1 MRKSLS
7 AVICSLALAYVS
19 SHAVQ
24 AAPVAVQPA
33 LIEQQKAPLIEQVQM
48 RQHGL
53 GGRPGGAIRPGR
65 PGGGF
70 RPPGGGGRPP
80 GGGFRPPVVRP
91 PVVRPPIVRP
101 PVIRPP
107 VGHYRPWR
115 GRYWRPGV
123 GWAVGS
129 IAIIGALSAA
139 AAAAYAPPPPA
150 PGLCWYYSDP
160 SYRVGYWAACR
171 Y

>member
-7 AVICSLALAYVS
+7 AAICSLALVYVS

-24 AAPVAVQPA
+24 AAPFVAQPS
-33 LIEQQKAPLIEQVQM
+33 LIEQQAAPLIEQVQL
-48 RQHGL
+48 RHGL
-53 GGRPGGAIRPGR
+53 GGRPGGGGIRPGR

-70 RPPGGGGRPP
+70 RPPGGGFRPPGGGFRPP

-91 PVVRPPIVRP
+91 PVVRPP
-101 PVIRPP
+101 
-107 VGHYRPWR
+107 VGYYRPWR

-129 IAIIGALSAA
+129 IVAIGALSAA
-139 AAAAYAPPPPA
+139 AAAAYAPPPPG
-150 PGLCWYYSDP
+150 PGLCWYYTDP
-160 SYRVGYWAACR
+160 SFRVGYWAACR
-171 Y
+171 

>member
-24 AAPVAVQPA
+24 AAPFVAQPS
-33 LIEQQKAPLIEQVQM
+33 LIEQQVPLIEQVQM
-48 RQHGL
+48 RQRPGL
-53 GGRPGGAIRPGR
+53 GGARPGLRPGGGFRPGR

-70 RPPGGGGRPP
+70 RPPIRPNPGFRPP
-80 GGGFRPPVVRP
+80 FRPGPGFRPPIVRPPVVRP
-91 PVVRPPIVRP
+91 PV
-101 PVIRPP
+101 
-107 VGHYRPWR
+107 GYYRPWR
-115 GRYWRPGV
+115 GRYWRPGI

-129 IAIIGALSAA
+129 IVAIGALSAA

-150 PGLCWYYSDP
+150 PGMCWYYTDA
-160 SYRVGYWAACR
+160 SYRVGYWAACQ
-171 Y
+171 